1 MFRSD
6 LLKLSVTIVLVV
18 ATAFVSV
25 AAVAADDS
33 GTIRLVKPART
44 SAAIGGTPEDWF
56 QRHPSPVTSS
66 DAAVA
71 SDWFER
77 HPSSIMASDA
87 AFATDWF
94 ERPSAS
100 DRYDRHPD
108 SINLGALA
116 GAQMHY
122 GPPGR

>member
-1 MFRSD
+1 MVRNNM
-6 LLKLSVTIVLVV
+6 LKLSVTLALLL

-25 AAVAADDS
+25 AAVAAEGSD
-33 GTIRLVKPART
+33 TIRLVKPAPA
-44 SAAIGGTPEDWF
+44 SLALGGRADDWYR
-56 QRHPSPVTSS
+56 QARSPAKAT

-77 HPSSIMASDA
+77 HPESIYSGGL
-87 AFATDWF
+87 
-94 ERPSAS
+94 S
-100 DRYDRHPD
+100 
-108 SINLGALA
+108 

>member
-1 MFRSD
+1 MVSSN
-6 LLKLSVTIVLVV
+6 LLKLSVTLVLLV

-33 GTIRLVKPART
+33 ATIRLVKPARI
-44 SAAIGGTPEDWF
+44 SPALGGTADDWYG
-56 QRHPSPVTSS
+56 QGRSPAIASG
-66 DAAVA
+66 AVVV

-77 HPSSIMASDA
+77 HPDSIHSAGAVVVS
-87 AFATDWF
+87 DWF
-94 ERPSAS
+94 ER
-100 DRYDRHPD
+100 HPE
-108 SINLGALA
+108 SINLGASA